1 VGGGAEGV
9 GVGGVGGGG
18 GGCGGGVGG
27 VGGWGEGGFGVGGA
41 WGGVEGRG
49 GGWGR
54 LVVVGSGRESP
65 MVKAKV
71 VKYCLLGSC
80 TLKHFTARIVSG
92 W

>member
-1 VGGGAEGV
+1 M
-9 GVGGVGGGG
+9 
-18 GGCGGGVGG
+18 
-27 VGGWGEGGFGVGGA
+27 GGA